1 MSNSNIKDYYYILGL
16 NKNATKDEIKTAYRK
31 LSMKFHPD
39 QNQGDKFFEER
50 FKDLHEAYETL
61 VDDDKRRT
69 YDYISKEKTT
79 TEEYFYNTA
88 SEPPPGQS
96 KSTYTTQ
103 AVPKKTTK
111 QFVFAVLGILLFL
124 SPFILGAIKRLI
136 ERKDA
141 QRGSTISSYQP
152 LTSTAADTNSYT
164 SPATS
169 GASGGDA
176 TAGTSTL
183 NSVDYDPQSKFRDD
197 EGLSAENVVSYFLNA
212 LNSADCNTAWN
223 LMYNTTWVSNGK
235 DWFCSSSAF
244 GTVTK
249 VSVTSIAVI
258 KQELNDAIIY
268 VNYYAEDSYNGN
280 KCFKQNIFVQRLAY
294 TDNKS
299 RWKITKMQD
308 AEPPFYCSP

>member
-1 MSNSNIKDYYYILGL
+1 MNNSNIKDYYYILGL

-69 YDYISKEKTT
+69 YDHIYREKTT
-79 TEEYFYNTA
+79 TEEYSYNST
-88 SEPPPGQS
+88 SESSQS
-96 KSTYTTQ
+96 KKSTYTAQ

-136 ERKDA
+136 ERKET
-141 QRGSTISSYQP
+141 QRSSTISSYQP
-152 LTSTAADTNSYT
+152 STSTATDTNSYSSSTIT
-164 SPATS
+164 S
-169 GASGGDA
+169 ASGGDA

-212 LNSADCNTAWN
+212 LNSADCNTAWS
-223 LMYNTTWVSNGK
+223 LMYITTWVSNGK

-249 VSVTSIAVI
+249 VSVTTIAVI
-258 KQELNDAIIY
+258 KQEINDAIIY

-299 RWKITKMQD
+299 RWKITKMQN
-308 AEPPFYCSP
+308 AEPPVYCSP

>member
-1 MSNSNIKDYYYILGL
+1 MSTIKDYYYILGL

-69 YDYISKEKTT
+69 YDYIYKEKSN
-79 TEEYFYNTA
+79 TEEHYYNTT
-88 SEPPPGQS
+88 SGQS
-96 KSTYTTQ
+96 KKPTNTTQ
-103 AVPKKTTK
+103 AVPKKTAR
-111 QFVFAVLGILLFL
+111 QVVFAGLGILLFL

-136 ERKDA
+136 ERNESKNNS
-141 QRGSTISSYQP
+141 STSSYKP
-152 LTSTAADTNSYT
+152 VTNISADTSSYILPSSSSGAAGET
-164 SPATS
+164 TS
-169 GASGGDA
+169 GSINNVD
-176 TAGTSTL
+176 S
-183 NSVDYDPQSKFRDD
+183 NSQSKFRDD
-197 EGLSAENVVSYFLNA
+197 GDLSAENIVSYFLNA
-212 LNSADCNTAWN
+212 LNSGDCNTAWS

-235 DWFCSSSAF
+235 DWFCSSNAF

-249 VSVTSIAVI
+249 VSVTTITVI
-258 KQELNDAIIY
+258 KQEETEAVIY

-280 KCFKQNIFVQRLAY
+280 KCFKQNIFVQKLAY

-299 RWKITKMQD
+299 RWKIIKMEN
-308 AEPPFYCSP
+308 AETPVDCTGQ